1 MLVLNDQLFCAAC
14 DRRGMLVVVNG
25 VLSVEELPVVN
36 VQDEAEY
43 ARDSVQ
49 MLRGA
54 RECSA
59 R

>member
-1 MLVLNDQLFCAAC
+1 
-14 DRRGMLVVVNG
+14 MLVVVNG